1 MSKNTKNEIAEN
13 VIENVIENVTENVI
27 EDSSS
32 IIYGWKI
39 EQRAVGE
46 PITFED
52 GRTLGLEWKGIP
64 IGFDVSPD
72 QVQTSFFK
80 SPATE
85 RVRRLHDCG
94 LMTYPEAMVHAWGFL
109 ATIDAQTDKIFVST
123 ANIIKEGV
131 NRPSHCFV
139 DIGTAV
145 PTGFPVPKEM
155 ISYLQSART

>member
-109 ATIDAQTDKIFVST
+109 ATIDAQTDNPDRVDVRLVKCRVETKRKIVET
-123 ANIIKEGV
+123 GV
-131 NRPSHCFV
+131 THSLPNREPS
-139 DIGTAV
+139 I
-145 PTGFPVPKEM
+145 
-155 ISYLQSART
+155 